1 MDDDFMDDERTLMTF
16 PDPIEEQGMHWTR
29 GVAAGSLVA
38 GALLLVT
45 GYRRAGLAVAAAG
58 AAVGLLEHPE
68 AVRDFWNS
76 IPDLIHSSQDFL
88 SRAESFIDDI
98 NQQTGRIRTMLSRE
112 A

>member
-1 MDDDFMDDERTLMTF
+1 MDDERNLMTF
-16 PDPIEEQGMHWTR
+16 PDPIEDDNAMHWTR
-29 GVAAGSLVA
+29 GVAAGSLLA

-58 AAVGLLEHPE
+58 AAVGLLEHPQ

-76 IPDLIHSSQDFL
+76 IPDLVHSSQDFL
-88 SRAESFIDDI
+88 SRAESFVDELNRQGARVRD
-98 NQQTGRIRTMLSRE
+98 MLSRE